1 MAIQLDEGGDPLAQH
16 SLSARELKEVLAA
29 ERTGKPLL
37 VFRNPKAGLG
47 LFLLDS
53 GGQALTVG
61 RRSEMDLPI
70 AWDSEVSGL
79 HAELQ
84 GLGDEWTIVDDGL
97 SRNGTYVNGQR
108 VSGRQRLRDGD
119 RIRIGRTILAYS
131 HTRSVPVEE
140 TTPAGDA
147 SGLQQLTDPQR
158 RVLIAL
164 CRPYR
169 DAGSYATPA
178 SNPQIASEV
187 FLSVDTVKAN
197 LRTLFN
203 RFGLAE
209 LPQNQKRARLAE
221 MALEFGIISQRDL
234 A

>member
-1 MAIQLDEGGDPLAQH
+1 MSIQLDEGGDPLAQH
-16 SLSARELKEVLAA
+16 SLSARELKQLLAA
-29 ERTGKPLL
+29 ERTGSPLL
-37 VFRNPKAGLG
+37 AFREPQASLG
-47 LFLLDS
+47 LFVL
-53 GGQALTVG
+53 GPGEQPRTVG
-61 RRSEMDLPI
+61 RRSEMDVSIP
-70 AWDSEVSGL
+70 WDSEVSGL

-84 GLGDEWTIVDDGL
+84 VHGEEWTIVDDGL

-119 RIRIGRTILAYS
+119 QIRVGRTILAYRHPHS
-131 HTRSVPVEE
+131 APVEE

-147 SGLQQLTDPQR
+147 SGLQQLTDTQR
-158 RVLIAL
+158 QVLVAL

-187 FLSVDTVKAN
+187 FLSVDTVKAQ

-203 RFGLAE
+203 RFGLAD

-221 MALEFGIISQRDL
+221 MALEFGVISQRDL